1 MAVVPLFNDA
11 FKPRRTFAALPLD
24 GEVPPGDVALMRP
37 CTVVVWLRAVVCV
50 AFSLPGVVV
59 VVNSQVLFD
68 RLLRHNET
76 CTSGRAAPRSR
87 GRLGG
92 VATLEGGGT
101 EWARLLITFLHMTNP
116 LPIEYEGRTHVTGI
130 GNRGLIYQTKHEA
143 SSRLRGSAWIHSLPT
158 TCSPCSWRARH
169 FFMAFGQ

>member
-1 MAVVPLFNDA
+1 
-11 FKPRRTFAALPLD
+11 
-24 GEVPPGDVALMRP
+24 MRP
-37 CTVVVWLRAVVCV
+37 CTVVVWLRAVCWSVLRFRLPQV
-50 AFSLPGVVV
+50 ELLSVSIRKFSLIACYVCQRNLHIEVGC
-59 VVNSQVLFD
+59 
-68 RLLRHNET
+68 LL
-76 CTSGRAAPRSR
+76 AAPPSR

-92 VATLEGGGT
+92 VATLDGGGT
-101 EWARLLITFLHMTNP
+101 EWAWLLITFLHMTNP